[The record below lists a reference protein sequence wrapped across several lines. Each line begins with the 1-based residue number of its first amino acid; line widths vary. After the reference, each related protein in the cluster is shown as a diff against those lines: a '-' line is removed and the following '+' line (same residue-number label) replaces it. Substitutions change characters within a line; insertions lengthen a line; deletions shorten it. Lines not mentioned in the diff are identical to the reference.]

1 MSLRWKIALSL
12 AAVAV
17 VATTLVGVVSYR
29 GTSSRLVEEIDRS
42 MIQAVDRA
50 FPGQNDPPKGPN
62 RFPARGLLDIYD
74 FQFVT
79 ESGEIAAVGDE
90 LFPVG
95 DNADGVVGVARARAA
110 DTVTKDSEQFRVLTV
125 GFEDGAVQIIRSL
138 DETDAVLD
146 DLRTRTALLVL
157 LVALGAALTGWLI
170 AGSVARPLRR
180 LTGAA
185 EQVEQSGDL
194 EVELPASG
202 SDEVG
207 RLTTAF
213 RSMLDALSRSRAS
226 QQRLVQDAG
235 HELRTPLTSLR
246 TNLAVLRRHP
256 GIPAETQEQIL
267 SDLDGEVSELSTL
280 VDELVAA
287 ASGQLR
293 EEAAERLHLA
303 PIAEQ
308 AARRVARRR
317 DREVTVTVES
327 DPEVIA
333 PPQGVDRTVANLVDN
348 ACKFDETDE
357 SIEVVVDGGS
367 VRVLDRGPGIPED
380 ERTLVLERFH
390 RTEAARAMPGSGL
403 GLSIVHDI
411 VSSHDGT
418 LTIESRDGG
427 GSDIGIRFPLA

>member
-1 MSLRWKIALSL
+1 VSLRWKIALSL
-12 AAVAV
+12 AAVTV
-17 VATTLVGVVSYR
+17 VATILVGTVSYR
-29 GTSSRLVEEIDRS
+29 STSSRLVEEIDRS
-42 MIQAVDRA
+42 MAQAVDRA
-50 FPGQNDPPKGPN
+50 FPGQDNPPQRAN

-79 ESGEIAAVGDE
+79 VAGDVVAVGDE
-90 LFPVG
+90 PFPLG
-95 DNADGVVGVARARAA
+95 GNADDVMGVARARAT
-110 DTVTKDSEQFRVLTV
+110 DTVTRDGEQFRVLTV
-125 GFEDGAVQIIRSL
+125 GLEDGALQIIRSL

-146 DLRTRTALLVL
+146 DLRARTVLLVL
-157 LVALGAALTGWLI
+157 LVAVGAALVGWLI

-185 EQVEQSGDL
+185 EKVERSGDL
-194 EVELPASG
+194 EVDLPAAG

-207 RLTTAF
+207 RLTAAF

-246 TNLAVLRRHP
+246 TNLAVLRRHAEIP
-256 GIPAETQEQIL
+256 GETREQIL
-267 SDLDGEVSELSTL
+267 TDLDGEVTELSTL

-303 PIAEQ
+303 PIADQ

-317 DREVTVTVES
+317 DREVAIVVES
-327 DPEVIA
+327 DPEVMA
-333 PPQGVDRTVANLVDN
+333 PPHGTDRAVANLVDN
-348 ACKFDETDE
+348 ACKFDETGETID
-357 SIEVVVDGGS
+357 VVVAGGS
-367 VRVLDRGPGIPED
+367 VRVLDRGPGIPEG
-380 ERTLVLERFH
+380 ERSLVVERFH
-390 RTEAARAMPGSGL
+390 RTEAARAKPGSGL

-427 GSDIGIRFPLA
+427 GSDIGIRFLLA